1 MSSTLPT
8 SNMYRTRAKIYFLA
22 SNPNAGATR
31 CPRETSE
38 QRRSCSL
45 CNSLRRADA
54 SEPIKRARSRRA
66 SEESYAPVVL
76 TDTAC
81 RLARRTHKDL
91 LTCVLKPVFVLRIIA
106 RGTMLVH
113 KFGETATTQ
122 LASPSESAHPP
133 TSLPWMM
140 DGIIYIRCQPVRRR
154 GYRWR

>member
-1 MSSTLPT
+1 MLSTPRT
-8 SNMYRTRAKIYFLA
+8 SNLYRTGAKIYFVT
-22 SNPNAGATR
+22 SNPHAGATR

-45 CNSLRRADA
+45 CNWLRRADA

-76 TDTAC
+76 TFTAC

-91 LTCVLKPVFVLRIIA
+91 LTCVLKPMFVLRSIA

-122 LASPSESAHPP
+122 LASPSETAHLP

-140 DGIIYIRCQPVRRR
+140 DRIIYIRCQLVRRR
-154 GYRWR
+154 GYR